1 MNVNV
6 VINKHSSI
14 CINNDIYIDPY
25 GITKPTKNA
34 KAIFIT
40 HSHYDHLDMESIKNI
55 ANSDTIIIAPADAI
69 SMLQEEGYD
78 DNNLK
83 VVAPNQSG
91 EAYDIL
97 YETFASYNLN
107 KKFHPKQNGWVGY
120 NLTIGGLKFAICGD
134 SDNTPEL
141 QAIKTDILL
150 VPVGGTY
157 TMNAIEAAAL
167 TNIIKP
173 RLAIPTHY
181 GSIVGD
187 KQDGETFASL
197 VLPEIRVVELIK

>member
-1 MNVNV
+1 
-6 VINKHSSI
+6 
-14 CINNDIYIDPY
+14 
-25 GITKPTKNA
+25 
-34 KAIFIT
+34 
-40 HSHYDHLDMESIKNI
+40 MESIKNI
-55 ANSDTIIIAPADAI
+55 ASSDTIIIAPADAI
-69 SMLQEEGYD
+69 GMLQEEGYED
-78 DNNLK
+78 ASLK
-83 VVAPNQSG
+83 TVVPNESG
-91 EAYDIL
+91 EAYDVS

-120 NLTIGGLKFAICGD
+120 NLNIGGIKFAICGD

-141 QAIKTDILL
+141 RAIKTDILL

-157 TMNAIEAAAL
+157 TMDAAEAAAL
-167 TNIIKP
+167 TNTIKP

-197 VLPEIRVVELIK
+197 VLPEIKVVELIK